1 MTRKQ
6 ALLVISA
13 LALPL
18 LVLAACS
25 GGGSKT
31 RTLGAFKFNDHG
43 TKDASGKSS
52 LELEV
57 DEYYFDPTF
66 IKGTPGQTVTLEI
79 SSDSTV
85 THNFTLKSQ
94 NIDQDI
100 APKGKAEVKVTI
112 PQSGIL
118 QFFCKYHAEQGMNG
132 ELLSGDTS
140 PAAPPATVGQ
150 SDGPSLALE

>member
-31 RTLGAFKFNDHG
+31 RTLGAIQFNDHG

-57 DEYYFDPTF
+57 DEYYYNPTF
-66 IKGTPGQTVTLEI
+66 IKGTPGQQLTLEI
-79 SSDSTV
+79 SNDSNT

-94 NIDQDI
+94 NVNQDI
-100 APKGKAEVKVTI
+100 TPKGKAEVKVTI
-112 PQSGIL
+112 PQSGVL
-118 QFFCKYHAEQGMNG
+118 QFFCNYHSEQGMNG
-132 ELLSGDTS
+132 ELLSGNAS
-140 PAAPPATVGQ
+140 PAAPPSTVGE